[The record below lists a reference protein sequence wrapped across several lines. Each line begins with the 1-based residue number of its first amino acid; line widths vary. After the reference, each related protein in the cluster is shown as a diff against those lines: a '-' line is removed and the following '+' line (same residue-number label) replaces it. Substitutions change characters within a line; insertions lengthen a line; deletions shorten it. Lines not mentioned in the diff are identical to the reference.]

1 MDKLTRRERILKKIK
16 DREVVSKSESVMGS
30 PLPKT
35 NRKRNQHHSVP
46 GSLAPRKRK
55 RINCRSFMQEPKGA
69 PSTARD
75 KENVLPIEDVH
86 LTRLK
91 ESMASIAAAKNM
103 VFNDAVLATLV
114 ERVSQD
120 QDALQEVPDEM
131 QWDLLK
137 YIHAVD
143 VGLYW
148 RRV

>member
-1 MDKLTRRERILKKIK
+1 
-16 DREVVSKSESVMGS
+16 V
-30 PLPKT
+30 
-35 NRKRNQHHSVP
+35 
-46 GSLAPRKRK
+46 
-55 RINCRSFMQEPKGA
+55 A

-103 VFNDAVLATLV
+103 VFNDSVLATLV